1 MTGMFPRLRIR
12 ALIGLVCVVRFAGVS
27 NGETPSASTG
37 IEGVITIGPI
47 HGGPARAGDETDSAP
62 LSDVAFEVTNDSGV
76 VASFKT
82 GTDGSFHVA
91 IPPGHYL
98 IRRVGSV
105 PKIGGCRQFT
115 VDISAGSFAK
125 VHFECDSGIR

>member
-1 MTGMFPRLRIR
+1 MRIR
-12 ALIGLVCVVRFAGVS
+12 ALIGLLCAVCFASLS
-27 NGETPSASTG
+27 NSETPSGSTG
-37 IEGVITIGPI
+37 IEGVITTGPI
-47 HGGPARAGDETDSAP
+47 HGGPSRLGETDSAP
-62 LSDVAFEVTNDSGV
+62 VSDVAFEVTNDSGV

-98 IRRVGSV
+98 IRRAGNS
-105 PKIGGCRQFT
+105 PRIGGCRQFT
-115 VDISAGSFAK
+115 VDVRAGSFAK

>member
-1 MTGMFPRLRIR
+1 MTDMFARLRIR
-12 ALIGLVCVVRFAGVS
+12 ALIGLVCVVCFAALS

-37 IEGVITIGPI
+37 IEGVITTGPI
-47 HGGPARAGDETDSAP
+47 HGGPSRAGETDSAP
-62 LSDVAFEVTNDSGV
+62 VSDAAFEVTNDSGV

>member
-1 MTGMFPRLRIR
+1 MTGIFPRMRIR
-12 ALIGLVCVVRFAGVS
+12 ALIALVGAVCFAALS

-37 IEGVITIGPI
+37 IEGVITTGPI
-47 HGGPARAGDETDSAP
+47 HGGPSRAGETDSAP
-62 LSDVAFEVTNDSGV
+62 VSDAAFEVTNDTGV
-76 VASFKT
+76 VTSFKT

-98 IRRVGSV
+98 IRRAGNA
-105 PKIGGCRQFT
+105 PKLGGCRQFT
-115 VDISAGSFAK
+115 VDVSAGSFAK